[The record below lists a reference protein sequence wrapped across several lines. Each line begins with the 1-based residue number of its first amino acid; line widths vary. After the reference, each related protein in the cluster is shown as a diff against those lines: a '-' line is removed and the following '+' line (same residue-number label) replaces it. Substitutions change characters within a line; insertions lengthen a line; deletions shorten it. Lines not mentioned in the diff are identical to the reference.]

1 MNVTITPPGASG
13 AAAQVQLE
21 LETPVRPEVL
31 RPWPLMQTSGAGS
44 RNLVRAQILR
54 LCREDLA
61 GLQAD
66 FSADLR
72 RLAVRVLQAD
82 QTERPG

>member
-1 MNVTITPPGASG
+1 MNVTITPTAASG
-13 AAAQVQLE
+13 AAQVQLHPE
-21 LETPVRPEVL
+21 PPVRPEVL

-44 RNLVRAQILR
+44 QNVVRAQIVR
-54 LCREDLA
+54 LCQEDLT

-66 FSADLR
+66 FRADLR

-82 QTERPG
+82 LAEPSA